1 MYLLSNE
8 AIREKVR
15 TREAKISVIGLG
27 RVGLPLAATLADCG
41 FETLGIDINE
51 GLVKRINAGES
62 PFEDE
67 VGLTALLKRTVDD
80 GKLVATALLEERD
93 LNVITVPTLIKG
105 EEPDIDAVFTVANAI
120 KAPRGKVFSLE
131 STVPPLTTE
140 RFGEIVAR
148 NTGYKPGED
157 FGMAYSPER
166 VQAPQVLRDLGTYPK
181 IVGGMDEKSGFIVS
195 LVYSC
200 FAPGIIRVSSPVVAE
215 IDKIMENAQR
225 DLNIAFANELARI
238 CEVYGIDVYEVI
250 RTANSQP
257 YCNILQPGL
266 VGGHC
271 IPMDPYYI
279 LSAVE
284 QRGYTANLIKE
295 ARRVNEAMTRHVADM
310 VEGDRVVILGL
321 SFKPD
326 IKTFENTHTL
336 KLIDAL
342 KSHKVVVH
350 DPFLDDEVEE
360 EKEEEVEFEV
370 EKDMY
375 KAVEGA
381 DCIVLS
387 TAHSVYKNM
396 DWKELKKR
404 LRGDLVVDVRG
415 FFDAREVEAN
425 GLRYKGIGRIFR
437 AG

>member
-8 AIREKVR
+8 EIKEKVKNR
-15 TREAKISVIGLG
+15 VAKISVIGLG
-27 RVGLPLAATLADCG
+27 RVGLPLAATLADRG
-41 FETLGIDINE
+41 FDTLGIDINE
-51 GLVKRINAGES
+51 GLVKTINAGES

-67 VGLTALLKRTVDD
+67 VGLADLLKRTVAE
-80 GKLVATALLEERD
+80 GKLVATVSLEERD
-93 LNVITVPTLIKG
+93 LNVITVPTLIKE
-105 EEPDIDAVFTVANAI
+105 EEPDIDAVFAVANAI
-120 KAPRGKVFSLE
+120 KAPQGKVFSLE

-140 RFGEIVAR
+140 RFGEIVAE
-148 NTGYKPGED
+148 NTGYKPRKD

-166 VQAPQVLRDLGTYPK
+166 IQAPQVLRDLRTYPK

-195 LVYSC
+195 EIYSC
-200 FAPGIIRVSSPVVAE
+200 FAPSIIRVSSPVVAE
-215 IDKIMENAQR
+215 IDKITENAQR
-225 DLNIAFANELARI
+225 DVNIAFANELARI
-238 CEVYGIDVYEVI
+238 CEVYGVDVYEVI
-250 RTANSQP
+250 KTANSQP
-257 YCNILQPGL
+257 YCNILNPGL

-295 ARRVNEAMTRHVADM
+295 ARRLNEAMVEHVAGM

-342 KSHKVVVH
+342 KAAHEVVVH
-350 DPFLDDEVEE
+350 DPFLD
-360 EKEEEVEFEV
+360 EEVFEFEV
-370 EKDMY
+370 EKDFY

-387 TAHSVYKNM
+387 TAHSVYKKM

-404 LRGDLVVDVRG
+404 MRGDLIVDVRG
-415 FFDAREVEAN
+415 FFDADDVEAN
-425 GLRYKGIGRIFR
+425 GLKYKGVGRVFSGFR
-437 AG
+437 